1 MRILV
6 TGGTGRVGSEVI
18 KALLKHNVSVRALV
32 RKQEASTTMPEGIE
46 VSLGD
51 LLDPVA
57 IRKSLDGID
66 KLYLL
71 NAVVPDELT
80 QGLIAYD
87 LAKKLKLKQIVYHSV
102 FKAEEF
108 KDVPHFAAKLAIE
121 NALHQFNLPFT
132 IIRPNYFFQNDV
144 SLKDALMNA
153 GMYPMPLGTPGV
165 SAVDTRD
172 IAEAAAIALTSDG
185 HLGKTYNLNG
195 PEILSGKKVASIWSR
210 LLGKE
215 IGYPGEDL
223 DSFEEQ
229 MRKSAPSWS
238 AFDIRMMFQ
247 GYLERG
253 FVAEDA
259 DVETL
264 ARLLGHP
271 LRRYEDF
278 AKETVEAWRRVE
290 ALASINPLPENTGQF
305 RESVTPSTHFD
316 QNPWVLSANLLTT
329 VDFRFARHP
338 IRISDWRIDPS
349 KHSSLNLLDA
359 CAPSAWCG
367 RIRLPG
373 DDLSPWKILCPLILQ
388 HLRRLFSKRLTP
400 SVRRNW
406 TRFLMESSNSTSRH
420 GAPI

>member
-6 TGGTGRVGSEVI
+6 TGGTGKVGSEVI
-18 KALLKHNVSVRALV
+18 KALVKRSVSVRALV

-57 IRKSLDGID
+57 VRKALDGVD

-102 FKAEEF
+102 FKVEEF

-121 NALHQFNLPFT
+121 SAIREFNLPFT
-132 IIRPNYFFQNDV
+132 IIRPNYFYQNDV
-144 SLKDALMNA
+144 SLKDALMKA
-153 GMYPMPLGTPGV
+153 GMYPMPLGTSGV

-185 HLGKTYNLNG
+185 HLGKTYKLNG
-195 PEILSGKKVASIWSR
+195 PETLSGKKVASIWSR

-215 IGYPGEDL
+215 IRYPGEDL

-271 LRRYEDF
+271 PRRYEDF
-278 AKETVEAWRRVE
+278 ATETVEAWRQVE
-290 ALASINPLPENTGQF
+290 AL
-305 RESVTPSTHFD
+305 
-316 QNPWVLSANLLTT
+316 
-329 VDFRFARHP
+329 RFHQPA
-338 IRISDWRIDPS
+338 
-349 KHSSLNLLDA
+349 A
-359 CAPSAWCG
+359 
-367 RIRLPG
+367 
-373 DDLSPWKILCPLILQ
+373 
-388 HLRRLFSKRLTP
+388 
-400 SVRRNW
+400 
-406 TRFLMESSNSTSRH
+406 
-420 GAPI
+420 